1 MLCLPG
7 PRPSLMKM
15 KLMKQKHEMEGVGF
29 QARRG
34 MKRMFPQMHREQTA
48 VMLHLNDFE
57 TPHLFPFGMETLLCV
72 SFIIHVVYEKRV
84 RQQFDQIEQNR
95 YN

>member
-1 MLCLPG
+1 
-7 PRPSLMKM
+7 
-15 KLMKQKHEMEGVGF
+15 
-29 QARRG
+29 
-34 MKRMFPQMHREQTA
+34 MHREQTA
-48 VMLHLNDFE
+48 VMLHLNNFE
-57 TPHLFPFGMETLLCV
+57 TPHLFPFGVETLLCV